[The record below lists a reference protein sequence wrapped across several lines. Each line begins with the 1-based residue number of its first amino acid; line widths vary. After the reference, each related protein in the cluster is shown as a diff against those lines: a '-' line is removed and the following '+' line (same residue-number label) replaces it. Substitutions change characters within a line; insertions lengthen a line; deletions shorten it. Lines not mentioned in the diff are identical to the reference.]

1 MSLINRMLRDLS
13 ARERRNGDVLSGIE
27 VPQHGA
33 RRGPQWGRLFLLL
46 GLVAFFTTV
55 IWLLLPTGPRP
66 AAQAPATSVLPGAP
80 PAATA
85 GQTAPSTASKLQLD
99 TTLSQVPAAPSRPRA
114 ARRSSEPAPPA
125 TTLQAAPELR
135 TAPPPPPPVQVAA
148 PRDTKA
154 AVQRH
159 AEARTALQRGEDRSA
174 EEALLAALA
183 LDPYLHAAR
192 EDLGTLYVRHG
203 RLDEA
208 ERAARTGLEL
218 SPQWIGYRRL
228 AARLELARNNGAAA
242 VALLEREPPTVA
254 GDPEYHGL
262 LASAYQRVG
271 RHDAAARTYQNLA
284 QLQPGVAQWWAGFGL
299 SRDAL
304 GDAPGA
310 LSAYTQARTLGGL
323 DARVLEHINRRSAA
337 LSAGE

>member
-27 VPQHGA
+27 VPQHRA
-33 RRGPQWGRLFLLL
+33 PRGPQWGRLFLLL

-55 IWLLLPTGPRP
+55 IWLLLPTAPRP
-66 AAQAPATSVLPGAP
+66 TAP
-80 PAATA
+80 
-85 GQTAPSTASKLQLD
+85 APSTSERPAGTTAAATPGQPMPPTANKLQLD
-99 TTLSQVPAAPSRPRA
+99 MTLSQIPDAPSRPRSS
-114 ARRSSEPAPPA
+114 RRASEPAAPA
-125 TTLQAAPELR
+125 ATLQAAPELR
-135 TAPPPPPPVQVAA
+135 TAPPPAAA

-154 AVQRH
+154 AAQRH
-159 AEARTALQRGEDRSA
+159 AEARAALQRGEDRSA

-183 LDPYLHAAR
+183 LDPLLHAAR

-208 ERAARTGLEL
+208 ERAARSGLEL
-218 SPQWIGYRRL
+218 SPQWLGYRRL
-228 AARLELARNNGAAA
+228 AARLELARNNGVAA
-242 VALLEREPPTVA
+242 VALLERDPPTVA

-284 QLQPGVAQWWAGFGL
+284 QVQPGVAQWWAGFGL

-310 LSAYTQARTLGGL
+310 LSAYAQARTLGGL